1 MKLKVKF
8 QWTAWLALAFVV
20 GAFFI
25 GFLFIS
31 DFNNCYELQEL
42 MGSLGWLAPIVF
54 IFFSTVLIMLF
65 VPRTLIMV
73 LGGICFGATLG
84 SVWVLVASLLSSVL
98 SFGLAR
104 TYFRSW
110 VERLCHKRN
119 WFYRLQ
125 NITARSGF
133 HFVLIARIA
142 HFLHFGATSYA
153 CGVLNLS
160 WSSFLLGTFW
170 GVLPGTLVVVYS
182 SRLLGC
188 ALWDGK
194 AELNSKDI
202 TLIATASIIVLV
214 ISFLPW
220 VFQRK
225 KNP

>member
-8 QWTAWLALAFVV
+8 QWVAWLALVFVV
-20 GAFFI
+20 LAFFI
-25 GFLFIS
+25 GVPFVS
-31 DFNNCYELQEL
+31 DFDNCYELQEL

-54 IFFSTVLIMLF
+54 IFLSTFLIMFF

-84 SVWVLVASLLSSVL
+84 SIWVLVASLLSSVL

-104 TYFRSW
+104 TYCRSW
-110 VERLCHKRN
+110 VERICRKRN

-125 NITARSGF
+125 NITAHSGF

-153 CGVLNLS
+153 CGVLNLT
-160 WSSFLLGTFW
+160 WSSFLWGTFW
-170 GVLPGTLVVVYS
+170 GVLPGTLVAVYS

-194 AELNSKDI
+194 AELSSKQI
-202 TLIATASIIVLV
+202 TLITTASIIVLA

-220 VFQRK
+220 IFQRK
-225 KNP
+225 KNT